1 MDKELLYE
9 VRNIHCQYRS
19 STRPVL
25 KLDELNI
32 FRGQVYFIVGA
43 SGVGKS
49 TILETLGLMNNTIV
63 CSTNSV
69 MTFHGHTG
77 TEDLTSIWS
86 KKEYDQANFRKRH
99 LSFIFQSTNLFLNLT
114 AYENAS
120 ISQVLHGKRLDEARL
135 KARQLLSK
143 MFSHDFVKEIVT
155 GKKVVE
161 MSGGQRQRLAFCRA
175 LGTDYSILFADE
187 PTGNLDYNN
196 AQKLLYT
203 LTEIVKNED
212 RTAVIV
218 SHDIDLAVRFADT
231 IILIRKELVESS
243 ENTYS
248 MGVVDHASF
257 FNRVTETW
265 HNSTYQQPLQPNDLV
280 ALLKEAIRDN

>member
-1 MDKELLYE
+1 MDKEILYE

-25 KLDELNI
+25 QLDDLNI
-32 FRGQVYFIVGA
+32 YRGQVYFIVGA

-63 CSTNSV
+63 CSNNSV
-69 MTFHGHTG
+69 MTFHGQTG

-86 KKEYDQANFRKRH
+86 KKEQDQANFRKKY

-143 MFSHDFVKEIVT
+143 MFPKDFVKEIVN

-196 AQKLLYT
+196 AQKLLQT
-203 LTEIVKNED
+203 LAEIVKND
-212 RTAVIV
+212 NRTAVIV
-218 SHDIDLAVRFADT
+218 SHDIDLAVKYADT

-243 ENTYS
+243 EVTHS

-257 FNRVTETW
+257 FNRAGEKW
-265 HNSTYQQPLQPNDLV
+265 NNSSSQQPIPPHDLV
-280 ALLKEAIRDN
+280 TLLKEAIRDN

>member
-1 MDKELLYE
+1 MDKEILYE

-25 KLDELNI
+25 QLDELNI
-32 FRGQVYFIVGA
+32 YRGQVYFIVGA

-63 CSTNSV
+63 CSNNSV
-69 MTFHGHTG
+69 MTFHGQTG

-86 KKEYDQANFRKRH
+86 KKEQDQANFRKKY

-143 MFSHDFVKEIVT
+143 MFPKDFVKEIVN

-196 AQKLLYT
+196 AQKLLQT
-203 LTEIVKNED
+203 LAEIVKND
-212 RTAVIV
+212 NRTAVIV
-218 SHDIDLAVRFADT
+218 SHDIDLAVKYADT

-243 ENTYS
+243 EVTHS

-257 FNRVTETW
+257 FNRAAGKW
-265 HNSTYQQPLQPNDLV
+265 NNSSSQQPIPPHDLV
-280 ALLKEAIRDN
+280 TLLKEAIRDN

>member
-1 MDKELLYE
+1 MDKEILYE

-25 KLDELNI
+25 QLDELNI
-32 FRGQVYFIVGA
+32 YRGQVYFIVGA

-63 CSTNSV
+63 CSNNSV
-69 MTFHGHTG
+69 MTFHGQTG

-86 KKEYDQANFRKRH
+86 KKEQDQANFRKKY

-143 MFSHDFVKEIVT
+143 MFPKDFVKEIVN

-196 AQKLLYT
+196 AQKLLQT
-203 LTEIVKNED
+203 LAEIVKND
-212 RTAVIV
+212 NRTAVIV
-218 SHDIDLAVRFADT
+218 SHDIDLAVKYADT

-243 ENTYS
+243 EVTHS

-257 FNRVTETW
+257 FNRATENW
-265 HNSTYQQPLQPNDLV
+265 NNSSSQQPIPPHDLV
-280 ALLKEAIRDN
+280 TLLKEAIRDN

>member
-1 MDKELLYE
+1 MDKEILYE

-25 KLDELNI
+25 QLDELNI
-32 FRGQVYFIVGA
+32 YRGQVYFIVGA

-63 CSTNSV
+63 CSNNSV
-69 MTFHGHTG
+69 MTFHGQTG

-86 KKEYDQANFRKRH
+86 KKEQDQANFRKKY

-143 MFSHDFVKEIVT
+143 MFPKDFVKEIVN

-196 AQKLLYT
+196 AQKLLQT
-203 LTEIVKNED
+203 LAEIVKND
-212 RTAVIV
+212 NRTAVIV
-218 SHDIDLAVRFADT
+218 SHDIDLAVKYADT

-243 ENTYS
+243 EVTHS

-257 FNRVTETW
+257 FNRAGEKW
-265 HNSTYQQPLQPNDLV
+265 NNSSSQQPIPPHDLV
-280 ALLKEAIRDN
+280 TLLKEAIRDN

>member
-1 MDKELLYE
+1 MDKEILYE

-25 KLDELNI
+25 QLDELNI
-32 FRGQVYFIVGA
+32 YRGQVYFIVGA

-63 CSTNSV
+63 CSNNSV
-69 MTFHGHTG
+69 MTFHGQTG

-86 KKEYDQANFRKRH
+86 KKEQDQANFRKKY

-143 MFSHDFVKEIVT
+143 MFPKDFVKEIVN

-196 AQKLLYT
+196 AQKLLQT
-203 LTEIVKNED
+203 LAEIVKNAN

-218 SHDIDLAVRFADT
+218 SHDIDLAVKYADT

-243 ENTYS
+243 EVTHS

-257 FNRVTETW
+257 FNRAGEKW
-265 HNSTYQQPLQPNDLV
+265 NNSSSQQPIPPHDLV
-280 ALLKEAIRDN
+280 TLLKEAIRDN

>member
-1 MDKELLYE
+1 MDKEILYE

-25 KLDELNI
+25 QLDELNI
-32 FRGQVYFIVGA
+32 YRGQVYFIVGA

-63 CSTNSV
+63 CSNNSV
-69 MTFHGHTG
+69 MTFHGQTG

-86 KKEYDQANFRKRH
+86 KKEQDQANFRKKY

-143 MFSHDFVKEIVT
+143 MFPKDFVKEIVN

-196 AQKLLYT
+196 AQKLLQT
-203 LTEIVKNED
+203 LAEIVKND
-212 RTAVIV
+212 NRTAVIV
-218 SHDIDLAVRFADT
+218 SHDIDLAVKYADT

-243 ENTYS
+243 EVTHS

-257 FNRVTETW
+257 FNRSAEKW
-265 HNSTYQQPLQPNDLV
+265 NNSSSQQPIPPHDLV
-280 ALLKEAIRDN
+280 TLLKEAIRDN